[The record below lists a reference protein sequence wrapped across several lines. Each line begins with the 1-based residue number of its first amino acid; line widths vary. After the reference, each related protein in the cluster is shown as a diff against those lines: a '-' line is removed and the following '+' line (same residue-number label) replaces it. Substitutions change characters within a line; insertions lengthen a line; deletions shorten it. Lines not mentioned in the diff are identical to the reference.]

1 MTPRDIQNRLNL
13 IAIQEFKEHYN
24 KSECYRI
31 LDDECE
37 SCKMAKALKEDLIK
51 DIEAM
56 NLGVETEITVSNIG
70 VVNVYQVTEKT
81 KYGRTLKELLTVTAS
96 IANMIPYAYVM
107 GGKIGKRQMEA
118 AVAEIERVIGC

>member
-13 IAIQEFKEHYN
+13 IAIQELKDHYN

-37 SCKMAKALKEDLIK
+37 SYKMAEALREDLVK

-56 NLGVETEITVSNIG
+56 NLGVETKVTVNNIG

-81 KYGRTLKELLTVTAS
+81 EHSKTLKELLTVRAS
-96 IANMIPYAYVM
+96 ISNMIPYAYVM
-107 GGKIGKRQMEA
+107 GVKIGKRQMEA
-118 AVAEIERVIGC
+118 AVAEIERYL